1 MQQRVETLHG
11 MIGRVSRWLKPG
23 KVPAGSELAHVDPV
37 ALVTPPEGLE
47 VRNRLF
53 FAPFNHSVAL
63 VNPPKHSPRQA
74 RDKHKQNSDK
84 KERAFS
90 RSEVTFRSACGR
102 AHTSRLAARRCSC
115 CSDRSAC
122 AEECTGC
129 EYCRVV

>member
-63 VNPPKHSPRQA
+63 VNPPNIRQD
-74 RDKHKQNSDK
+74 RLGTNTSKTPTK
-84 KERAFS
+84 R
-90 RSEVTFRSACGR
+90 RGR
-102 AHTSRLAARRCSC
+102 FLAARLR
-115 CSDRSAC
+115 SDRHVGEPTQAAWLHGGVVAVAIVVRARRSALGVSTV
-122 AEECTGC
+122 E
-129 EYCRVV
+129 